1 MAEILYGKPA
11 RNHYAARLKE
21 RIAELGKIPALAILQ
36 VGSKAESNSYI
47 NSKIKFGMALGV
59 KVDHVTFPSS
69 VKEDEVI
76 DKILELNEDE
86 DVDGIILQLP
96 ISEHL
101 AKQKIIDTIKVEKDV
116 DGLTT
121 ASAKLRAKGGG
132 FAVVPATA
140 RGVMELLEYYKID
153 PRGKKVA
160 VLGRSELAGGPIAE
174 AMKKAGAKVTICHSH
189 TYNEE
194 DITRKSDIVAVAIG
208 KPKFV
213 NENFFVVGKGQ
224 VVVDV
229 GINTVAE
236 KNKTKLLE
244 EVSGQKFVGDVD
256 FDKVAPLVAAISPV
270 PGGVGQMTVLGL
282 FENLVDCFEAT
293 NKV

>member
-1 MAEILYGKPA
+1 
-11 RNHYAARLKE
+11 
-21 RIAELGKIPALAILQ
+21 
-36 VGSKAESNSYI
+36 
-47 NSKIKFGMALGV
+47 
-59 KVDHVTFPSS
+59 
-69 VKEDEVI
+69 
-76 DKILELNEDE
+76 NEGIE
-86 DVDGIILQLP
+86 VDGIILQLP
-96 ISEHL
+96 ISDHL
-101 AKQKIIDTIKVEKDV
+101 SKHKLLDTIALSKDV
-116 DGLTT
+116 DGLNS
-121 ASAKLRAKGGG
+121 ASAAIRRSGSG

-140 RGVMELLEYYKID
+140 RGVMELLKYYKID
-153 PRGKKVA
+153 PKGKKVA